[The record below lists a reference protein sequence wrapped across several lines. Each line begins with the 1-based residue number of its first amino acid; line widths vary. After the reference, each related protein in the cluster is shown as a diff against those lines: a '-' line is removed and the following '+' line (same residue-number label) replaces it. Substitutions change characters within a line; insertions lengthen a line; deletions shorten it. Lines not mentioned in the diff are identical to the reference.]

1 MTRPTRPQVMAAFED
16 IRRAPGQAGSYAPH
30 KPLMLLLAL
39 ARVQQHLPRLAPF
52 ASVEPTLSELLTE
65 FGPTGAAKR
74 RHLPF
79 WHLGTDQQGAL
90 WQFNGPPELT
100 QRPAGATPSLGELR
114 QEGVSAGLAQPIH
127 DALVRDPA
135 LLREVAQRLL
145 DASFPETLH
154 ADIATAVGLDLN
166 GAMHRADEPTP
177 AFVPTSSAAACA
189 VSTCAWATCR
199 PGSRPRTSSGTTWAG
214 RTWNPTASRCARCTT
229 SCSTWAR
236 SRSSPASSGWSS
248 ASMPSL
254 AIADRAVP
262 WHPMVNRC
270 SDRRTPRHCRRQSF
284 SPGISGG
291 CSSDLSGAGIER
303 RTSKIAIHPNI
314 GDGSGKAITRC
325 ISAPV
330 VEQAATSARLAF
342 ARRPRAAADG
352 ALQSSAGTPTDR
364 RYA

>member
-1 MTRPTRPQVMAAFED
+1 VLAAFED

-145 DASFPETLH
+145 DASFPNTLH
-154 ADIATAVGLDLN
+154 ADIATAVGLNLD
-166 GAMHRADEPTP
+166 GATHRAEEPTP
-177 AFVPTSSAAACA
+177 AFAA
-189 VSTCAWATCR
+189 R
-199 PGSRPRTSSGTTWAG
+199 
-214 RTWNPTASRCARCTT
+214 
-229 SCSTWAR
+229 
-236 SRSSPASSGWSS
+236 
-248 ASMPSL
+248 
-254 AIADRAVP
+254 
-262 WHPMVNRC
+262 
-270 SDRRTPRHCRRQSF
+270 
-284 SPGISGG
+284 
-291 CSSDLSGAGIER
+291 
-303 RTSKIAIHPNI
+303 
-314 GDGSGKAITRC
+314 
-325 ISAPV
+325 
-330 VEQAATSARLAF
+330 
-342 ARRPRAAADG
+342 ARRPRDPSFRERVLRAYEFRCCVCGFDLRVGHLPAGLEAAHIQWHHLGGPDVEPNGLALCALHHKLFDLGAFTIEPGELRVIFSQHAIPGDRGPGGALAPHGQLILRPQDAAALP
-352 ALQSSAGTPTDR
+352 APRFLEWNRSNVFKAPER
-364 RYA
+364 RHS